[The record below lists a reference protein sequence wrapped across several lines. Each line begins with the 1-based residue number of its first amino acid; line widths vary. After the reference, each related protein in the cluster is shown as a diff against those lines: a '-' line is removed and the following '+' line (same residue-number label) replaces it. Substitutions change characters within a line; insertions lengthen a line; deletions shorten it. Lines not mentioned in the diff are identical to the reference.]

1 MPPAIQQIIEKVDRA
16 EVQRVVDDLRKQ
28 LQACEEL
35 LAALGRFEMDAN
47 GRIVVNGGER
57 VPATRKREAV
67 LAIMRERPGPWSIR
81 ELRDALSDAGIDPD
95 AGTPVKKILWNFAK
109 EGHINANGNGV
120 YELSVLA
127 GSAGG
132 HDREEALAA

>member
-1 MPPAIQQIIEKVDRA
+1 MPPAIKQIIEKVDRA

-35 LAALGRFEMDAN
+35 LAALARFETDAN
-47 GRIVVNGGER
+47 GKVVVNGGER

-67 LAIMRERPGPWSIR
+67 LAIMRERSGPWTIR
-81 ELRDALSDAGIDPD
+81 ELRDALSARGIDPE
-95 AGTPVKKILWNFAK
+95 AGTPVKNILWNFAK
-109 EGHINANGNGV
+109 EGHVHANGNGV

-127 GSAGG
+127 GSAV
-132 HDREEALAA
+132 HDHEEALAA